1 MVFEYIRINKNLE
14 KDLRQKYVGRLW
26 TFSLPTHK
34 LSNLLLLLKTPAGSP
49 SILFHVKLLRK
60 KGYMM
65 HFSWAFLKCLPIR

>member
-34 LSNLLLLLKTPAGSP
+34 LSNLLLLLKTPAGSF
-49 SILFHVKLLRK
+49 SIWFPLKLLQKR
-60 KGYMM
+60 YMM
-65 HFSWAFLKCLPIR
+65 DFIWAFLKCLPIR